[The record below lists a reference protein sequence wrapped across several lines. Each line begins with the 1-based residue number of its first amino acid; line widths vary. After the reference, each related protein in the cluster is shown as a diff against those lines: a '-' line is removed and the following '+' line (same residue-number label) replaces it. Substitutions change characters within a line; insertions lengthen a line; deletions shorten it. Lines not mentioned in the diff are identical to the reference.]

1 MKRCTSGKHLDY
13 AVDGDVIYPYV
24 FQHSDDLWTLIDACE
39 SGKLVE
45 KSKKRKRGA

>member
-1 MKRCTSGKHLDY
+1 MKWCTSVKHLDY

-24 FQHSDDLWTLIDACE
+24 FQTSEDFMTLIEACE